1 MKQLKYGDKLL
12 DDESLCNVQ
21 QNKFIKKLPSL
32 NNIVRNQKV
41 LNRSDNCLIMN
52 NISPWE
58 DTEDDDDK
66 NENFIDYIK
75 QFQKKNQN

>member
-1 MKQLKYGDKLL
+1 
-12 DDESLCNVQ
+12 
-21 QNKFIKKLPSL
+21 
-32 NNIVRNQKV
+32 
-41 LNRSDNCLIMN
+41 MN

-75 QFQKKNQN
+75 